1 MGVAEGC
8 RLTRDILK
16 DQVISY
22 RDVEVPGGR
31 LVDRLRAEQAVRFG
45 TLVAA

>member
-8 RLTRDILK
+8 RLRRDIAK
-16 DQVISY
+16 DQVIGY

-31 LVDRLRAEQAVRFG
+31 LTDRLRAEQTVRFG